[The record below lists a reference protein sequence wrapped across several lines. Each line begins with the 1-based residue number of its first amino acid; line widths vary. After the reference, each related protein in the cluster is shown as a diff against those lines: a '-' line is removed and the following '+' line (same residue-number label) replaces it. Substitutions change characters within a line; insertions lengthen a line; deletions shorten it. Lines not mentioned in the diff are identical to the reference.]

1 MIDLG
6 FFGLNTAALELPA
19 ELGWPF
25 ALALAWLVGEFGTRW
40 TRLPRISLYGLVGFV
55 LANSQVGFLSNLDND
70 TVLLLANIAFGLI
83 LFEFG
88 YRINLQWLR
97 TNPWIGANGLL
108 DAVLSFIAVYWVAQ
122 WFGVSSLPALLIAAL
137 SMASSPAGVL
147 RVINERRSSGQVSER
162 ILHLSAINSVLAVF
176 TFKVILVLWV
186 SHTSGNLLQAST
198 TTLVVLAASTA
209 IGLLFGYALP
219 VILRRLGNLAQD
231 STVAFACAV
240 ILLVALTHSLKLS
253 PILASLTFG
262 LVARHRRIT
271 LNRTQRNFGA
281 LGDLLTVLLFV
292 FAASTLEWSRVLAG
306 LGLGAILVGVRLL
319 SKILVSTALAPFS
332 GISWR
337 KGFFSGLGLAPISV
351 FVVLTLEQSR
361 YLGVA
366 LTNELNALI
375 AMVFILE
382 MIGPVLTLLA
392 LIGAKETPHRL
403 EN

>member
-6 FFGLNTAALELPA
+6 ILGLNPITLELPA

-25 ALALAWLVGEFGTRW
+25 ALALAWVVGEFGTRW
-40 TRLPRISLYGLVGFV
+40 TKLPRISLYGLVGFA
-55 LANSQVGFLSNLDND
+55 LANSQIGFLSNLDND

-97 TNPWIGANGLL
+97 TNPWIGVNGVI
-108 DAVLSFIAVYWVAQ
+108 DAIISFVAIYWVAQ
-122 WFGVSSLPALLIAAL
+122 WFGVSTLAALLMAAL

-162 ILHLSAINSVLAVF
+162 ILHLTAINCVLSVF

-186 SHTSGNLLQAST
+186 SHTSGNLLQASSS
-198 TTLVVLAASTA
+198 TLVVLAASTA
-209 IGLLFGYALP
+209 LGLIFGYVLP
-219 VILRRLGNLAQD
+219 LILRRLGNLAQD
-231 STVAFACAV
+231 STVAFAFAV

-262 LVARHRRIT
+262 LVARHRRVA

-281 LGDLLTVLLFV
+281 LGDLLTVMLFV
-292 FAASTLEWSRVLAG
+292 FAASTLEWFRIAAG
-306 LGLGAILVGVRLL
+306 LGLGTILVGVRLL
-319 SKILVSTALAPFS
+319 SKTLVSTALAPFS

-366 LTNELNALI
+366 LSNELSALI

-382 MIGPVLTLLA
+382 IIGPVITLLA
-392 LIGAKETPHRL
+392 LIGAKETPHTT

>member
-6 FFGLNTAALELPA
+6 ILGLNPITLQLPA

-25 ALALAWLVGEFGTRW
+25 ALALAWVVGEFGTRW
-40 TRLPRISLYGLVGFV
+40 TKLPRISLYGLVGFA
-55 LANSQVGFLSNLDND
+55 LANAQIGFLSNLDND

-97 TNPWIGANGLL
+97 TNPWIGVNGVM
-108 DAVLSFIAVYWVAQ
+108 DAIISFLAIYWVAQ
-122 WFGVSSLPALLIAAL
+122 WFGVSTLAALLMAAL

-162 ILHLSAINSVLAVF
+162 ILHLTAINCVLSVF

-186 SHTSGNLLQAST
+186 SHTSGNVIQATSSTLL
-198 TTLVVLAASTA
+198 VLAASTA
-209 IGLLFGYALP
+209 FGLAFGYVLP

-262 LVARHRRIT
+262 LVARHRRVT

-292 FAASTLEWSRVLAG
+292 FAASTLEWFRVLAG
-306 LGLGAILVGVRLL
+306 IGLGAILVSVRLL
-319 SKILVSTALAPFS
+319 SKTLV
-332 GISWR
+332 
-337 KGFFSGLGLAPISV
+337 
-351 FVVLTLEQSR
+351 
-361 YLGVA
+361 
-366 LTNELNALI
+366 
-375 AMVFILE
+375 
-382 MIGPVLTLLA
+382 
-392 LIGAKETPHRL
+392 
-403 EN
+403 